1 MKKILMV
8 SIVAVMVLSLGL
20 VAFAEADTAVETPAW
35 FTEMIQ
41 WKKDQVQKA
50 VDAKEIT
57 AEQGKL
63 YMERF
68 DSMEK
73 YHQENGFNFPNGCG
87 FGRGGRGFGG
97 GMMRGF
103 NDATPRTNSW

>member
-1 MKKILMV
+1 MKKILML

-20 VAFAEADTAVETPAW
+20 VVFAEADTSKETPAW
-35 FTEMIQ
+35 FTQMIQ

-57 AEQGKL
+57 EEQAKL

-68 DSMEK
+68 DDMEK
-73 YHQENGFNFPNGCG
+73 YHQENGFGFQNGCG

-97 GMMRGF
+97 GMMRGL
-103 NDATPRTNSW
+103 NGLTPKTNSL